1 MEQRD
6 DQRAAIKL
14 RSYIQTRP
22 QPPPIEI
29 DYCDDDDDDGGD
41 GDDDDNY
48 FHKVENKPLVVWLLQ
63 NFQT

>member
-1 MEQRD
+1 M
-6 DQRAAIKL
+6 

-41 GDDDDNY
+41 GDDDDDY

-63 NFQT
+63 SFQT